1 MLRRKKQRS
10 KAAETTNAQAGTA
23 GTATSRAVS
32 NATTDKPHRHAH
44 VGVTAATSQASP
56 ASQAST
62 SLASQGLQAA
72 QAAQAAQTAAA
83 GAAAGPPAL
92 LPRAP
97 AALPP
102 APTAKA
108 DANTAGL
115 RPSCP
120 SPQHLASDAAAAHL
134 QLRPQPS
141 RILPNP
147 SMPPT
152 SIPSNPPTAANSGS
166 INQKQVRKAQSWYG
180 HWPKTP
186 KKASASL
193 SVARE
198 NIQGGTVRSSAVPDL
213 GRFDSVKRK
222 VSDTASSR
230 GSLRSI
236 SLAKV
241 PEDGGASLGMMTSDG
256 LVDNIPHGR
265 RQDITKSDDS
275 LESRNDVAVADP
287 ENASQDPALPDQS
300 HSTPTDSTP
309 TAQEPAASPGGW
321 FGWWSKAPPA
331 MDQQTTNKSAKSD
344 DAAKQTT
351 EHSRPVTPPAQ
362 VATPEPMPREP
373 PSAAS
378 SPASASAPLLP
389 PPPPPPTSSSW
400 FGFWSSSNASM
411 KQAGIEKDGKSEA
424 GKNKQEEDVV
434 MQDAPQETKNTPKTS
449 EQPATTPK
457 AGSTWVFWGRAS
469 PSTAS
474 TKDPASPDSGEM
486 AIMGEGSE
494 AQPTRIK
501 EGDVSGP
508 PSKDLRSDNSSSKSA
523 QPETKSTWRKKKRV
537 RPPSLDAVGDSDAST
552 GAGSTT
558 TTIQEPQG
566 LPRPPTREK
575 KSAVPSTTKVESSRN
590 SIEECEMGSKQ
601 PPNLLL
607 PSFSST
613 YQMKENP
620 SILQQ
625 IAQFLL
631 RTSQP
636 PANHVFRANDVPKIR
651 KAIAIGVHGL
661 FPATYL
667 RPMIGQP
674 TGTSLR
680 FANLCAEAIRRW
692 TDAHGSPDCEIEKVA
707 LEGEGRI
714 SDRVDNLWRLMLNW
728 IDHIRNADLIIM
740 ACHSQGVP
748 VSIMLLEKL
757 IDLGIIT
764 DAKIGVCAMA
774 GVSMGPFPEYKSSI
788 LMGSAAELWEFGNPQ
803 SANSQRFEASLKR
816 VLDYG
821 ARVTFIGSIDDQVV
835 PMESAVYSPASH
847 PYIYRAV
854 FIDGRIHAPD
864 FIAHL
869 VGFALK
875 LRNLGVT
882 DHGLVRELSIA
893 LAGSLYSGEG
903 HSRLYYDPAVYDL
916 AICHA
921 LETTSTPSPIPCEV
935 APREGLSST
944 NPYVLPWIMR
954 GMLEEDFVKT
964 ELSSETEELLRQFDD
979 WKPSSKAL
987 KDVKYRLEAVRS
999 KL

>member
-1 MLRRKKQRS
+1 MSQALQQRPALTLLCPLQSGGSADAASVRSQLRR
-10 KAAETTNAQAGTA
+10 
-23 GTATSRAVS
+23 
-32 NATTDKPHRHAH
+32 
-44 VGVTAATSQASP
+44 
-56 ASQAST
+56 
-62 SLASQGLQAA
+62 
-72 QAAQAAQTAAA
+72 
-83 GAAAGPPAL
+83 
-92 LPRAP
+92 
-97 AALPP
+97 
-102 APTAKA
+102 
-108 DANTAGL
+108 
-115 RPSCP
+115 
-120 SPQHLASDAAAAHL
+120 
-134 QLRPQPS
+134 QLFQFL
-141 RILPNP
+141 IP
-147 SMPPT
+147 SMPSTAPGNPSAT
-152 SIPSNPPTAANSGS
+152 AIPDSTA
-166 INQKQVRKAQSWYG
+166 QKQVRRTKSWYG
-180 HWPKTP
+180 QWPNTP
-186 KKASASL
+186 RKASAST

-198 NIQGGTVRSSAVPDL
+198 NILGGTVRSSAAPDL
-213 GRFDSVKRK
+213 GRYDSLKLK
-222 VSDTASSR
+222 SAEAASLRS
-230 GSLRSI
+230 SSRSI
-236 SLAKV
+236 SLA
-241 PEDGGASLGMMTSDG
+241 ED
-256 LVDNIPHGR
+256 
-265 RQDITKSDDS
+265 
-275 LESRNDVAVADP
+275 
-287 ENASQDPALPDQS
+287 SQDGSVRRGVATPDGVVDDVPYGKRGKQKRTTNS
-300 HSTPTDSTP
+300 KEPSEELQDTDKATAESTPQDPTTESNSTLP
-309 TAQEPAASPGGW
+309 LQQRPASSGSW
-321 FGWWSKAPPA
+321 LGWWSKAPPPTG
-331 MDQQTTNKSAKSD
+331 QQKETTVVEPE
-344 DAAKQTT
+344 DAAEQTVDD
-351 EHSRPVTPPAQ
+351 RPVTPPAE
-362 VATPEPMPREP
+362 VAPGAVPRES
-373 PSAAS
+373 PSARPAS
-378 SPASASAPLLP
+378 S
-389 PPPPPPTSSSW
+389 TW
-400 FGFWSSSNASM
+400 FGWWSSTDANMDETDGANVNTKEADVE
-411 KQAGIEKDGKSEA
+411 KQDKPETDKHKQSEHA
-424 GKNKQEEDVV
+424 ALQDVPEE
-434 MQDAPQETKNTPKTS
+434 AISTSKAS
-449 EQPATTPK
+449 EQATTPK
-457 AGSTWVFWGRAS
+457 AGSTWVFWARAA
-469 PSTAS
+469 PSSAS
-474 TKDPASPDSGEM
+474 TKDSSRDSGEM
-486 AIMGEGSE
+486 AVMGEGSE
-494 AQPTRIK
+494 AQPTRMR

-508 PSKDLRSDNSSSKSA
+508 QTKDLKPDQSSSKKGTQLHRA
-523 QPETKSTWRKKKRV
+523 QLQDIQPETKSSWRKKKRA
-537 RPPSLDAVGDSDAST
+537 RPPSLDAIGDSDVSTNAAS
-552 GAGSTT
+552 STT
-558 TTIQEPQG
+558 IHEPQG
-566 LPRPPTREK
+566 LPPPPTRVRKLDTPPAKAE
-575 KSAVPSTTKVESSRN
+575 SWNSSTAEL
-590 SIEECEMGSKQ
+590 EMAKH

-625 IAQFLL
+625 ITQLLL

-636 PANHVFRANDVPKIR
+636 PANHVFRASRPPQVR

-714 SDRVDNLWRLMLNW
+714 SDRVDNLWKLMLNW

-774 GVSMGPFPEYKSSI
+774 GVSMGPFPDYKSS
-788 LMGSAAELWEFGNPQ
+788 LFMGSAAELWEFGNPQ
-803 SANSQRFEASLKR
+803 SANSQRFETSLKR

-875 LRNLGVT
+875 LRNLGVK
-882 DHGLVRELSIA
+882 DHGLVRELSVA

-921 LETTSTPSPIPCEV
+921 LETTSTPSPVSCEV
-935 APREGLSST
+935 ARREGLSST

-964 ELSSETEELLRQFDD
+964 ELSSETDELLRQFDA

>member
-1 MLRRKKQRS
+1 MPS
-10 KAAETTNAQAGTA
+10 TA
-23 GTATSRAVS
+23 PG
-32 NATTDKPHRHAH
+32 
-44 VGVTAATSQASP
+44 
-56 ASQAST
+56 
-62 SLASQGLQAA
+62 
-72 QAAQAAQTAAA
+72 
-83 GAAAGPPAL
+83 
-92 LPRAP
+92 
-97 AALPP
+97 
-102 APTAKA
+102 
-108 DANTAGL
+108 
-115 RPSCP
+115 
-120 SPQHLASDAAAAHL
+120 
-134 QLRPQPS
+134 
-141 RILPNP
+141 NP
-147 SMPPT
+147 SAT
-152 SIPSNPPTAANSGS
+152 AIPDSTA
-166 INQKQVRKAQSWYG
+166 QKQVRRTKSWYG
-180 HWPKTP
+180 QWPNTP
-186 KKASASL
+186 RKASAST

-198 NIQGGTVRSSAVPDL
+198 NILGGTVRSSAAPDL
-213 GRFDSVKRK
+213 GRYDSLRLR
-222 VSDTASSR
+222 SAEAASLRS
-230 GSLRSI
+230 SSRSI
-236 SLAKV
+236 SLAEDPQDGSVRRGVATPDGVVDDV
-241 PEDGGASLGMMTSDG
+241 PYGKRGKQKRTANSTEPAEEL
-256 LVDNIPHGR
+256 
-265 RQDITKSDDS
+265 QDTDKITA
-275 LESRNDVAVADP
+275 ESAL
-287 ENASQDPALPDQS
+287 QDPSTESNSTLPLQ
-300 HSTPTDSTP
+300 
-309 TAQEPAASPGGW
+309 QRPASSASW
-321 FGWWSKAPPA
+321 LGWWSKAPPPT
-331 MDQQTTNKSAKSD
+331 DQQQDTTVVEPE
-344 DAAKQTT
+344 DAAEQTVDD
-351 EHSRPVTPPAQ
+351 RPVTPPAE
-362 VATPEPMPREP
+362 VAPDAVPRES
-373 PSAAS
+373 PSARPAS
-378 SPASASAPLLP
+378 S
-389 PPPPPPTSSSW
+389 TW
-400 FGFWSSSNASM
+400 FGWWSSTDAKMDETDGANVNTKEADVE
-411 KQAGIEKDGKSEA
+411 KQGKPETDKHKQSEHA
-424 GKNKQEEDVV
+424 ALQDVPEE
-434 MQDAPQETKNTPKTS
+434 AISTSKAS
-449 EQPATTPK
+449 EQATTPK
-457 AGSTWVFWGRAS
+457 AGSTWVFWARAA
-469 PSTAS
+469 PSSAS
-474 TKDPASPDSGEM
+474 TKDSSRESGEM
-486 AIMGEGSE
+486 AVMGEGSE
-494 AQPTRIK
+494 AQPTRMR

-508 PSKDLRSDNSSSKSA
+508 QTKDRKPDQSSSKGTQLQRA
-523 QPETKSTWRKKKRV
+523 QLQDVQPETKSSWRKKKRA
-537 RPPSLDAVGDSDAST
+537 RPPSLDAIGDSDVSTNAAS
-552 GAGSTT
+552 STP
-558 TTIQEPQG
+558 IHEPQG
-566 LPRPPTREK
+566 LPPPPTRVRKLDTPPAKAE
-575 KSAVPSTTKVESSRN
+575 SWNNSTAELETVKH
-590 SIEECEMGSKQ
+590 

-625 IAQFLL
+625 ITQLLL

-636 PANHVFRANDVPKIR
+636 PANHVFRANRPPQVR

-714 SDRVDNLWRLMLNW
+714 SDRVDNLWKLMLNW

-774 GVSMGPFPEYKSSI
+774 GVSMGPFPDYKSS
-788 LMGSAAELWEFGNPQ
+788 LFMGSAAELWEFGNPQ
-803 SANSQRFEASLKR
+803 SANSQRFETSLKR

-875 LRNLGVT
+875 LRNLGVK
-882 DHGLVRELSIA
+882 DHGLVRELSVA

-921 LETTSTPSPIPCEV
+921 LETTSTPSPVSCEV
-935 APREGLSST
+935 ARREGLSST

-964 ELSSETEELLRQFDD
+964 ELSSETDELLRQFDA

>member
-1 MLRRKKQRS
+1 
-10 KAAETTNAQAGTA
+10 
-23 GTATSRAVS
+23 
-32 NATTDKPHRHAH
+32 
-44 VGVTAATSQASP
+44 
-56 ASQAST
+56 
-62 SLASQGLQAA
+62 
-72 QAAQAAQTAAA
+72 
-83 GAAAGPPAL
+83 
-92 LPRAP
+92 
-97 AALPP
+97 
-102 APTAKA
+102 
-108 DANTAGL
+108 
-115 RPSCP
+115 
-120 SPQHLASDAAAAHL
+120 
-134 QLRPQPS
+134 
-141 RILPNP
+141 
-147 SMPPT
+147 MPPT
-152 SIPSNPPTAANSGS
+152 TIPSNPPAAADSDS
-166 INQKQVRKAQSWYG
+166 ITQKQVRKAKSCYG
-180 HWPKTP
+180 QWPKTP

-193 SVARE
+193 SVACE
-198 NIQGGTVRSSAVPDL
+198 NILGGTVRSSAIPDL
-213 GRFDSVKRK
+213 GRFDSAKKR
-222 VSDTASSR
+222 SAETASIQ

-236 SLAKV
+236 SLGKV
-241 PEDGGASLGMMTSDG
+241 SQDGGTSLGMTTTDG
-256 LVDNIPHGR
+256 LVDNVRPDK
-265 RQDITKSDDS
+265 RQDTTELHDS
-275 LESRNDVAVADP
+275 ASAESGKGVAVAEP
-287 ENASQDPALPDQS
+287 ARASQNLAPVQYT
-300 HSTPTDSTP
+300 STPTVPTS
-309 TAQEPAASPGGW
+309 TAQQAAAAAPARGW
-321 FGWWSKAPPA
+321 LGWWSKAPPA
-331 MDQQTTNKSAKSD
+331 THQQNTTTNTTAQSD
-344 DAAKQTT
+344 DTAKQTAV
-351 EHSRPVTPPAQ
+351 HSRPVTPPAQ
-362 VATPEPMPREP
+362 TTAPDSVTPEP
-373 PSAAS
+373 PS
-378 SPASASAPLLP
+378 SASPLLP
-389 PPPPPPTSSSW
+389 QPPRPPTSSSW
-400 FGFWSSSNASM
+400 FGFWSSADDKM
-411 KQAGIEKDGKSEA
+411 KEADPDTNGKSEA
-424 GKNKQEEDVV
+424 GKNKQEEDAL
-434 MQDAPQETKNTPKTS
+434 MQDAPEETKGPAKAS
-449 EQPATTPK
+449 QQQATTPK

-474 TKDPASPDSGEM
+474 TKDSSSPESGEM

-494 AQPTRIK
+494 AQPTRIR

-508 PSKDLRSDNSSSKSA
+508 QCKDPKSDHSSSKVA

-537 RPPSLDAVGDSDAST
+537 RPPSMDAVGDSDAST
-552 GAGSTT
+552 GAGSSTT
-558 TTIQEPQG
+558 TVQEPQG
-566 LPRPPTREK
+566 LPRPPTREQK
-575 KSAVPSTTKVESSRN
+575 PATPLAATTIITNVDSSRN
-590 SIEECEMGSKQ
+590 SIAESDTGSKQ
-601 PPNLLL
+601 PANLLL

-625 IAQFLL
+625 ITQFLL

-636 PANHVFRANDVPKIR
+636 PANHVFRANNVPKVR

-692 TDAHGSPDCEIEKVA
+692 TDSHGSPDCDIEKVA

-714 SDRVDNLWRLMLNW
+714 SDRVDNLWKLMLNW
-728 IDHIRNADLIIM
+728 IDHIRKADLIIM

-803 SANSQRFEASLKR
+803 SANSQRFESSLKR
-816 VLDYG
+816 VVDYG

-921 LETTSTPSPIPCEV
+921 LETTSTPSPVPCEV
-935 APREGLSST
+935 APREGIFST

-979 WKPSSKAL
+979 WKPSNKAL

>member
-1 MLRRKKQRS
+1 MPS
-10 KAAETTNAQAGTA
+10 TA
-23 GTATSRAVS
+23 PG
-32 NATTDKPHRHAH
+32 N
-44 VGVTAATSQASP
+44 
-56 ASQAST
+56 
-62 SLASQGLQAA
+62 
-72 QAAQAAQTAAA
+72 
-83 GAAAGPPAL
+83 PPA
-92 LPRAP
+92 
-97 AALPP
+97 
-102 APTAKA
+102 TAIP
-108 DANTAGL
+108 DSTA
-115 RPSCP
+115 
-120 SPQHLASDAAAAHL
+120 
-134 QLRPQPS
+134 
-141 RILPNP
+141 
-147 SMPPT
+147 
-152 SIPSNPPTAANSGS
+152 
-166 INQKQVRKAQSWYG
+166 QKQVRRTKSWYG
-180 HWPKTP
+180 QWPNTP
-186 KKASASL
+186 RKASAST

-198 NIQGGTVRSSAVPDL
+198 NILGGTVRSSAAPDL
-213 GRFDSVKRK
+213 GRYDSLRLK
-222 VSDTASSR
+222 SAEAA
-230 GSLRSI
+230 SLRSSSRSV
-236 SLAKV
+236 SLAEDSQDGSVRRGVTTPDGVVGDV
-241 PEDGGASLGMMTSDG
+241 PYGKRGKQKRT
-256 LVDNIPHGR
+256 
-265 RQDITKSDDS
+265 TKSTDPAEGLQNTDETTA
-275 LESRNDVAVADP
+275 ESAP
-287 ENASQDPALPDQS
+287 QDPTTESNSTLPLQQR
-300 HSTPTDSTP
+300 PTSS
-309 TAQEPAASPGGW
+309 ASW
-321 FGWWSKAPPA
+321 LGWWSKAPPPT
-331 MDQQTTNKSAKSD
+331 DQQKDTTVVEPE
-344 DAAKQTT
+344 DAAEQTVDD
-351 EHSRPVTPPAQ
+351 RPVTPPAE
-362 VATPEPMPREP
+362 VAPDAVPRES
-373 PSAAS
+373 PSARPAS
-378 SPASASAPLLP
+378 S
-389 PPPPPPTSSSW
+389 TW
-400 FGFWSSSNASM
+400 FGWWSSTDAKMEETDGANVNTKEADVE
-411 KQAGIEKDGKSEA
+411 KQDKPETDKHKQSEHA
-424 GKNKQEEDVV
+424 ALQDVPEE
-434 MQDAPQETKNTPKTS
+434 AISTSKAS
-449 EQPATTPK
+449 EQATTPK
-457 AGSTWVFWGRAS
+457 AGSTWVFWARAA
-469 PSTAS
+469 PSSAS
-474 TKDPASPDSGEM
+474 TKDSSRESGEM
-486 AIMGEGSE
+486 AVMGEGSE
-494 AQPTRIK
+494 AQPTRMR

-508 PSKDLRSDNSSSKSA
+508 QTKDLKPNHSSSKA
-523 QPETKSTWRKKKRV
+523 TQLQRAQLQDVQPETKSSWRKKKRA
-537 RPPSLDAVGDSDAST
+537 RPPSLDAIGDSDVSTNAAS
-552 GAGSTT
+552 STT
-558 TTIQEPQG
+558 THEPQG
-566 LPRPPTREK
+566 LPPPPTRVRKLDAPPAKAE
-575 KSAVPSTTKVESSRN
+575 SWNNSTAELET
-590 SIEECEMGSKQ
+590 GSVSKH

-625 IAQFLL
+625 ITQLLL

-636 PANHVFRANDVPKIR
+636 PANHVFRANRPPQVR

-714 SDRVDNLWRLMLNW
+714 SDRVDNLWKLMLNW

-774 GVSMGPFPEYKSSI
+774 GVSMGPFPDYKSS
-788 LMGSAAELWEFGNPQ
+788 LFMGSAAELWEFGNPQ
-803 SANSQRFEASLKR
+803 SANSQRFETSLKR

-875 LRNLGVT
+875 LRNLGVK
-882 DHGLVRELSIA
+882 DHGLVRELSVA

-921 LETTSTPSPIPCEV
+921 LETTSTPSPVSCEV
-935 APREGLSST
+935 ARREGLSST

-964 ELSSETEELLRQFDD
+964 ELSSETDELLRQFDA

>member
-1 MLRRKKQRS
+1 MIWRPV
-10 KAAETTNAQAGTA
+10 AQ
-23 GTATSRAVS
+23 
-32 NATTDKPHRHAH
+32 
-44 VGVTAATSQASP
+44 QASP
-56 ASQAST
+56 
-62 SLASQGLQAA
+62 LADVTVYRCHRRCSNAPRWLTLCPLQS
-72 QAAQAAQTAAA
+72 
-83 GAAAGPPAL
+83 GG
-92 LPRAP
+92 
-97 AALPP
+97 
-102 APTAKA
+102 
-108 DANTAGL
+108 
-115 RPSCP
+115 S
-120 SPQHLASDAAAAHL
+120 AAAASVRF
-134 QLRPQPS
+134 QLRRQLS
-141 RILPNP
+141 QFLIP
-147 SMPPT
+147 SMPSTAPGNPSAT
-152 SIPSNPPTAANSGS
+152 AIPDSTA
-166 INQKQVRKAQSWYG
+166 QKQVRRTKSWYG
-180 HWPKTP
+180 QWPNTP
-186 KKASASL
+186 RKASAST

-198 NIQGGTVRSSAVPDL
+198 NILGGTVRSSAAPDL
-213 GRFDSVKRK
+213 GRYDSLRLK
-222 VSDTASSR
+222 SAEAASLRS
-230 GSLRSI
+230 SSRSI
-236 SLAKV
+236 SLAEDPQDGSVRRGVATPDGVVDDV
-241 PEDGGASLGMMTSDG
+241 PYGKRGKQKRTANSTEPAEEL
-256 LVDNIPHGR
+256 
-265 RQDITKSDDS
+265 QDTDKITA
-275 LESRNDVAVADP
+275 ESAL
-287 ENASQDPALPDQS
+287 QDPSTESNSTLPLQ
-300 HSTPTDSTP
+300 
-309 TAQEPAASPGGW
+309 QRPASSASW
-321 FGWWSKAPPA
+321 LGWWSKAPPPT
-331 MDQQTTNKSAKSD
+331 DQQQDTTVVEPE
-344 DAAKQTT
+344 DAAEQTVDD
-351 EHSRPVTPPAQ
+351 RPVTPPAE
-362 VATPEPMPREP
+362 VAPDAVPRES
-373 PSAAS
+373 PSARPAS
-378 SPASASAPLLP
+378 S
-389 PPPPPPTSSSW
+389 TW
-400 FGFWSSSNASM
+400 FGWWSSTDAKMDETDGANVNTKEADVE
-411 KQAGIEKDGKSEA
+411 KQGKPETDKHKQSEHA
-424 GKNKQEEDVV
+424 ALQDVPEE
-434 MQDAPQETKNTPKTS
+434 AISTSKAS
-449 EQPATTPK
+449 EQATTPK
-457 AGSTWVFWGRAS
+457 AGSTWVFWARAA
-469 PSTAS
+469 PSSAS
-474 TKDPASPDSGEM
+474 TKDSSRESGEM
-486 AIMGEGSE
+486 AVMGEGSE
-494 AQPTRIK
+494 AQPTRMR

-508 PSKDLRSDNSSSKSA
+508 QTKDRKPDQSSSKGTQLQRA
-523 QPETKSTWRKKKRV
+523 QLQDVQPETKSSWRKKKRA
-537 RPPSLDAVGDSDAST
+537 RPPSLDAIGDSDVSTNAAS
-552 GAGSTT
+552 STT
-558 TTIQEPQG
+558 IHEPQG
-566 LPRPPTREK
+566 LPPPPTRVRKLDTPPAKAE
-575 KSAVPSTTKVESSRN
+575 SWNNSTAELETVKH
-590 SIEECEMGSKQ
+590 

-625 IAQFLL
+625 ITQLLL

-636 PANHVFRANDVPKIR
+636 PANHVFRANRPPQVR

-714 SDRVDNLWRLMLNW
+714 SDRVDNLWKLMLNW

-774 GVSMGPFPEYKSSI
+774 GVSMGPFPDYKSS
-788 LMGSAAELWEFGNPQ
+788 LFMGSAAELWEFGNPQ
-803 SANSQRFEASLKR
+803 SANSQRFETSLKR

-875 LRNLGVT
+875 LRNLGVK
-882 DHGLVRELSIA
+882 DHGLVRELSVA

-921 LETTSTPSPIPCEV
+921 LETTSTPSPVSCEV
-935 APREGLSST
+935 ARREGLSST

-964 ELSSETEELLRQFDD
+964 ELSSETDELLRQFDA